1 MIAQLNE
8 LFKNYI
14 GINIIYLLHLSLC
27 IIVFK

>member
-8 LFKNYI
+8 LFKKYK
-14 GINIIYLLHLSLC
+14 GISIIYLLHPSTC